1 MKKVVF
7 LSFFC
12 AILLSA
18 VYAAPMGWW
27 DDVQLTGTS
36 TESSYP
42 DIEAIGQDFYV
53 VWQEEMG
60 GYYDIF
66 ISTSSDYGC
75 NWSVPKNISNSSS
88 DSKFPKVSFL
98 NIKSRVIFI
107 VWQEYITDHYEIYSS
122 RSIDVG
128 SNWITPESISR
139 SNTANATNVDC
150 DWINNFT
157 QTRDEIIV
165 TWQDNRT
172 GNEDI
177 YFTRGYFTG
186 NDPSQPFV
194 WDDGHNPANTDQVQ
208 NVTNSL
214 GDQIHP
220 TISDS
225 LQGPMIGGVDNG
237 IIYGIRSEDWGH
249 TWGSVTGFG
258 SVTVPENISDTS
270 VHTADYPDLTWNNSN
285 HAFAW
290 IDNLKILAKIA
301 MGGLN
306 LSWSGEFLI
315 KLGFVD
321 SVDLS
326 SKSGIVHSVFQDEV
340 SGDNQIFYSETTN
353 DGNTWTIPIQLS
365 NSSNNAEQ
373 PAIGCDF
380 LGNSPGVVWQDNRDD
395 NWEIYFKRYD
405 DDIPFKPLLPSAT
418 GAELAVNV
426 SWRANAECDVV
437 GYNLYRSTTAG
448 NPNTYTVSIAVLV
461 TGTTYYDSPLDP
473 ASTYYYVITAVDR
486 AQNESTF
493 SDEVFAQP
501 LPAVPPT
508 SLTAIPGNQDAY
520 LSWTASLTDGSLIS
534 GYNLYRSTTGGI
546 PNINTIQ
553 IGGLIT
559 DTTFNDTGLI
569 NGATYYY
576 SSATVDIYNNE
587 SDCSNETYCIPIL
600 PPPDNFQVLSGNTEA
615 YLSWNTVNNAVGY
628 NLYRRTTATTYAA
641 SINGALISGTTYTDT
656 GLTNGETYY
665 YVTTAVDN
673 DSFESNYSNEDWSI
687 PSTDTTPPLIPTNLA
702 AIANYSNDSIGLNWD
717 PSTDA
722 SGIKGYNIY
731 RSTTSGTDY
740 TKIASLITNT
750 NYSDNAIAEDI
761 KYYYVVTAVDNSV
774 SQNESGYSNEAS
786 TVLQSFPSNTDNVMV
801 YPNPVKLKESNLI
814 FDNLPNGTEITIYS
828 VAGKKIFNVAT
839 VNPKWEWN
847 LENNKGKE
855 VAGGIYFYVI
865 RYQNNEIVG
874 KAALIE

>member
-1 MKKVVF
+1 MKKVAF

-18 VYAAPMGWW
+18 VYSAPIGWW

-139 SNTANATNVDC
+139 SNTANAINVDC
-150 DWINNFT
+150 DWIKNFP

-186 NDPSQPFV
+186 NDTSQPFV
-194 WDDGHNPANTDQVQ
+194 WDDGHNPANVDQVQ

-225 LQGPMIGGVDNG
+225 LQGPMIGWVDNG

-249 TWGSVTGFG
+249 TWGSISGFG
-258 SVTVPENISDTS
+258 PTPVPENISDTT
-270 VHTADYPDLTWNNSN
+270 VNTADYPDLTWNNSN

-306 LSWSGEFLI
+306 LSWSGEFPI
-315 KLGFVD
+315 KWGFVD

-380 LGNSPGVVWQDNRDD
+380 LGNSPGVVWQDNRDG

-448 NPNTYTVSIAVLV
+448 NPNTYTVSIAALV

-501 LPAVPPT
+501 LPVAPPT
-508 SLTAIPGNQDAY
+508 TLTAMQGNQGAY
-520 LSWTASLTDGSLIS
+520 LSWTASLSDGSLIS
-534 GYNLYRSTTGGI
+534 GYNLYRSTTAGN
-546 PNINTIQ
+546 PNTYAIQ
-553 IGGLIT
+553 ISTNQTG
-559 DTTFNDTGLI
+559 TTYTDTGLI
-569 NGATYYY
+569 NGTTYYY
-576 SSATVDIYNNE
+576 VSTTVDIYDNE
-587 SDCSNETYCIPIL
+587 SDYSNETYCIPIL
-600 PPPDNFQVLSGNTEA
+600 PPPDNFQALPGNTEA
-615 YLSWNTVNNAVGY
+615 YLSWDTVNNAVGY

-641 SINGALISGTTYTDT
+641 TINGALITGTTYTDT

-665 YVTTAVDN
+665 YVATAIDN
-673 DSFESNYSNEDWSI
+673 DSFESNHSNEDWCI
-687 PSTDTTPPLIPTNLA
+687 PSTDTTPPSIPANLA
-702 AIANYSNDSIGLNWD
+702 ATANYSSDSIELNWD
-717 PSTDA
+717 ISTDA

-731 RSTTSGTDY
+731 RSTASGTGY
-740 TKIASLITNT
+740 IKIVNSITDLS
-750 NYSDNAIAEDI
+750 YSDSTINMDI
-761 KYYYVVTAVDNSV
+761 KYYYVVTAVDSSV
-774 SQNESGYSNEAS
+774 SQNESNYSNEDSAI
-786 TVLQSFPSNTDNVMV
+786 LQSFPSNVDNIKI
-801 YPNPVKLKESNLI
+801 YPNPVKPKESNLI
-814 FDNLPNGTEITIYS
+814 FDNLPNGTEIKIYS
-828 VAGKKIFNVAT
+828 LTGREVYNIT
-839 VNPKWEWN
+839 TTNPKWEWE
-847 LENNKGKE
+847 LENDKGKKIASGVYYCIINYE
-855 VAGGIYFYVI
+855 GNIIIKKVAII
-865 RYQNNEIVG
+865 
-874 KAALIE
+874 K